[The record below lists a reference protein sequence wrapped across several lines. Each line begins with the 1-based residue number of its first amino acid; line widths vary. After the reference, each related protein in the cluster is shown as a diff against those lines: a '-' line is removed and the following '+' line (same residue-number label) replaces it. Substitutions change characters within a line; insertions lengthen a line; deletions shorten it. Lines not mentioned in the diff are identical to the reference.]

1 MFATAPEFFLT
12 ILSKRVI
19 RMKKTSL
26 LKKVLLSLL
35 IPCGVLIVLEI
46 IAMAKGIR
54 LFVNTDSWKLFFRAA
69 VNVTLTTFALSVNLD
84 SGRFDFS
91 LGAVSLFSATVAGTL
106 SQQWGTGPWLTL
118 LTAVSVA
125 ALLGLVHGTIY
136 VLTRIPP
143 IIVSLGMTLFYE
155 GCAFA
160 FTGGKGVSLVTRR
173 DIIGFSTIGNYLIV
187 LVVAV
192 MLVVLLLDYTRFGAD
207 YRALISGQKIAVET
221 GIHEIGNALGCYAL
235 SGALMGAVGFISLSN
250 TGSQQMSLNFGSIG
264 IMFTA
269 FLPMFIGGWIGRYI
283 NKRIGIMFGS
293 VSMAL
298 ISLAYARFD
307 TPSSVQ
313 SIVSALLLVL
323 FLIYL
328 NNEYAIL
335 AKLRKEHL
343 QC

>member
-1 MFATAPEFFLT
+1 
-12 ILSKRVI
+12 
-19 RMKKTSL
+19 MKKPSIIKT
-26 LKKVLLSLL
+26 VLLSLL
-35 IPCGVLIVLEI
+35 IPAATFAVLEI
-46 IAMAKGIR
+46 LAMLKGVR
-54 LFVNTDSWKLFFRAA
+54 LFVNADSWKLFFRAVA
-69 VNVTLTTFALSVNLD
+69 NVTLTTFALSINLD

-91 LGAVSLFSATVAGTL
+91 LGAVSMLSATVAGTL
-106 SQQWGTGPWLTL
+106 SQQMNLGPWTTL
-118 LTAVSVA
+118 AAAILAA
-125 ALLGLVHGTIY
+125 ALLGLVHGIVY

-173 DIIGFSTIGNYLIV
+173 DIVGFSQIGNYILLTAAA
-187 LVVAV
+187 LVIIII
-192 MLVVLLLDYTRFGAD
+192 LFDYTRFGAD
-207 YRALISGQKIAVET
+207 YRALLSGQKIAVET
-221 GIHEIGNALGCYAL
+221 GIHEIPNALACYTI
-235 SGALMGAVGFISLSN
+235 SGALMGIVGFISLAN

-269 FLPMFIGGWIGRYI
+269 FLPMFIGGWIGRFI
-283 NKRIGIMFGS
+283 NKRIGIMLGA

-307 TPSSVQ
+307 TASSVQ

-328 NNEYAIL
+328 NNEFAIL
-335 AKLRKEHL
+335 SRFQRKQEGNA
-343 QC
+343 

>member
-1 MFATAPEFFLT
+1 
-12 ILSKRVI
+12 
-19 RMKKTSL
+19 MKKPSL
-26 LKKVLLSLL
+26 VKTILLSLL
-35 IPCGVLIVLEI
+35 IPAATFVVLEI
-46 IAMAKGIR
+46 LAMLKGVR
-54 LFVNTDSWKLFFRAA
+54 LFVNADSWKLFFRAVA
-69 VNVTLTTFALSVNLD
+69 NVTLTTFALSINLD

-91 LGAVSLFSATVAGTL
+91 LGAVSMLSATVAGTL
-106 SQQWGTGPWLTL
+106 AQQMNLGPWTTL
-118 LTAVSVA
+118 SAAILAA
-125 ALLGLVHGTIY
+125 ALLGLVHGIVY

-173 DIIGFSTIGNYLIV
+173 DIVGFSQIGNYILLTAAA
-187 LVVAV
+187 LVIIII
-192 MLVVLLLDYTRFGAD
+192 LFDYTRFGAD
-207 YRALISGQKIAVET
+207 YRALLSGQKIAVET
-221 GIHEIGNALGCYAL
+221 GIHEIPNALACYTI
-235 SGALMGAVGFISLSN
+235 SGALMGIVGFISLAN

-269 FLPMFIGGWIGRYI
+269 FLPMFIGGWIGRFI
-283 NKRIGIMFGS
+283 NKRIGIMLGA

-307 TPSSVQ
+307 TASSVQ

-328 NNEYAIL
+328 NNEFAIL
-335 AKLRKEHL
+335 SRFQRKQEGNA
-343 QC
+343 

>member
-1 MFATAPEFFLT
+1 M
-12 ILSKRVI
+12 
-19 RMKKTSL
+19 
-26 LKKVLLSLL
+26 LK
-35 IPCGVLIVLEI
+35 GV
-46 IAMAKGIR
+46 R
-54 LFVNTDSWKLFFRAA
+54 LFVNADSWKLFFRAVA
-69 VNVTLTTFALSVNLD
+69 NVTLTTFALSINLD

-91 LGAVSLFSATVAGTL
+91 LGAVSMLSATVAGTL
-106 SQQWGTGPWLTL
+106 SQQMNLGPWTTL
-118 LTAVSVA
+118 AAAILAA
-125 ALLGLVHGTIY
+125 ALLGLVHGIVY

-173 DIIGFSTIGNYLIV
+173 DIVGFSQIGNYILLTAAA
-187 LVVAV
+187 LVIIII
-192 MLVVLLLDYTRFGAD
+192 LFDYTRFGAD
-207 YRALISGQKIAVET
+207 YRALLSGQKIAVET
-221 GIHEIGNALGCYAL
+221 GIHEIPNALACYTI
-235 SGALMGAVGFISLSN
+235 SGALMGIVGFISLAN

-269 FLPMFIGGWIGRYI
+269 FLPMFIGGWIGRFI
-283 NKRIGIMFGS
+283 NKRIGIMLGA

-307 TPSSVQ
+307 TASSVQ

-328 NNEYAIL
+328 NNEFAIL
-335 AKLRKEHL
+335 SRFQRKQEGNA
-343 QC
+343 

>member
-1 MFATAPEFFLT
+1 
-12 ILSKRVI
+12 
-19 RMKKTSL
+19 MKKPSAVKNL
-26 LKKVLLSLL
+26 LLSLL
-35 IPCGVLIVLEI
+35 IPCGVLLVLEI
-46 IAMAKGIR
+46 IAVTKGIR
-54 LFVNTDSWKLFFRAA
+54 LFANADSWKLFFRAV
-69 VNVTLTTFALSVNLD
+69 VNVTLTTFALSINLD

-91 LGAVSLFSATVAGTL
+91 LGAVSMLSATVAGTL
-106 SQQWGTGPWLTL
+106 SQKFGISPWPTL
-118 LTAVSVA
+118 LIAIAAA
-125 ALLGLVHGTIY
+125 ALLGLIHGCVY
-136 VLTRIPP
+136 VTTRIPP

-187 LVVAV
+187 IAVSVAF
-192 MLVVLLLDYTRFGAD
+192 VVLLLDYTRFGAD
-207 YRALISGQKIAVET
+207 YRALVSGQKIAVDT
-221 GIHEIGNALGCYAL
+221 GIHEIGNALGCYAV
-235 SGALMGAVGFISLSN
+235 SGALMGMVGFVSLAN

-283 NKRIGIMFGS
+283 NRRIGMMLGAA
-293 VSMAL
+293 SMAL
-298 ISLAYARFD
+298 ISLAFARFD
-307 TPSSVQ
+307 TASSVQ

-335 AKLRKEHL
+335 AKFRKRTEG
-343 QC
+343 

>member
-1 MFATAPEFFLT
+1 
-12 ILSKRVI
+12 
-19 RMKKTSL
+19 MKKSSM
-26 LKKVLLSLL
+26 LKNVVLSLL
-35 IPCGVLIVLEI
+35 IPAAVFAVLEI
-46 IAMAKGIR
+46 IAVSKGVK
-54 LFVNTDSWKLFFRAA
+54 LFVNADSWKLFFRAVA
-69 VNVTLTTFALSVNLD
+69 NVTLTTFALSINLD

-91 LGAVSLFSATVAGTL
+91 LGAVSMLSATIAGTI
-106 SQQWGTGPWLTL
+106 SQQANLGPWPTL
-118 LTAVSVA
+118 GIAVLVA
-125 ALLGLVHGTIY
+125 AFLGLVHGLVY
-136 VLTRIPP
+136 VITRIPP

-173 DIIGFSTIGNYLIV
+173 DITGFSQIGNYILLIAAA
-187 LVVAV
+187 LVIII
-192 MLVVLLLDYTRFGAD
+192 LFFDYTRFGAD
-207 YRALISGQKIAVET
+207 YRALLSGQKIAVET
-221 GIHEIGNALGCYAL
+221 GIHEIPNALACYAV
-235 SGALMGAVGFISLSN
+235 SGALMGMVGFISLAN

-283 NKRIGIMFGS
+283 NKRVGILLGA

-307 TPSSVQ
+307 TASSVQ

-328 NNEYAIL
+328 NNEFAIL
-335 AKLRKEHL
+335 SKFRTKKASLT
-343 QC
+343 

>member
-1 MFATAPEFFLT
+1 
-12 ILSKRVI
+12 
-19 RMKKTSL
+19 MKKSSFVKTI
-26 LKKVLLSLL
+26 LLSLL
-35 IPCGVLIVLEI
+35 IPLATFAVLEI
-46 IAMAKGIR
+46 LAMIKGVR
-54 LFVNTDSWKLFFRAA
+54 LFANADSWKLFFRAVA
-69 VNVTLTTFALSVNLD
+69 NVTLTTFALSINLD

-91 LGAVSLFSATVAGTL
+91 LGAVSMLSATVAGTL
-106 SQQWGTGPWLTL
+106 AQQMNLGPWKTL
-118 LTAVSVA
+118 AAAILVA
-125 ALLGLVHGTIY
+125 ALLGLVHGIVY

-173 DIIGFSTIGNYLIV
+173 DIIGFSQIGNYIL
-187 LVVAV
+187 LTAAAMAV
-192 MLVVLLLDYTRFGAD
+192 IIILFDYTRFGAD
-207 YRALISGQKIAVET
+207 YRALLSGQKIAVET
-221 GIHEIGNALGCYAL
+221 GIHEIPNALACYTI
-235 SGALMGAVGFISLSN
+235 SGALMGIVGFISLAN

-269 FLPMFIGGWIGRYI
+269 FLPMFIGGWIGRFI
-283 NKRIGIMFGS
+283 NKRVGIMLGA

-307 TPSSVQ
+307 TASSVQ

-328 NNEYAIL
+328 NNEFAIL
-335 AKLRKEHL
+335 SRFQRRQENHS
-343 QC
+343 

>member
-1 MFATAPEFFLT
+1 
-12 ILSKRVI
+12 
-19 RMKKTSL
+19 MKKPSL
-26 LKKVLLSLL
+26 VKIILLSLL
-35 IPCGVLIVLEI
+35 IPAATFVVLEI
-46 IAMAKGIR
+46 LAMLKGVR
-54 LFVNTDSWKLFFRAA
+54 LFVNADSWKLFFRAVA
-69 VNVTLTTFALSVNLD
+69 NVTLTTFALSINLD

-91 LGAVSLFSATVAGTL
+91 LGAVSMLSATVAGTL
-106 SQQWGTGPWLTL
+106 AQQMNLGPWTTL
-118 LTAVSVA
+118 AAAILAA
-125 ALLGLVHGTIY
+125 ALLGLVHGIVY

-173 DIIGFSTIGNYLIV
+173 DIVGFSQIGNYILLTAAA
-187 LVVAV
+187 LVIIII
-192 MLVVLLLDYTRFGAD
+192 LFDYTRFGAD
-207 YRALISGQKIAVET
+207 YRALLSGQKIAVET
-221 GIHEIGNALGCYAL
+221 GIHEIPNALACYTI
-235 SGALMGAVGFISLSN
+235 SGALMGIVGFISLAN

-269 FLPMFIGGWIGRYI
+269 FLPMFIGGWIGRFI
-283 NKRIGIMFGS
+283 NKRIGIMLGA

-307 TPSSVQ
+307 TASSVQ

-328 NNEYAIL
+328 NNEFAIL
-335 AKLRKEHL
+335 SRFQRKQEGNA
-343 QC
+343 

>member
-1 MFATAPEFFLT
+1 
-12 ILSKRVI
+12 
-19 RMKKTSL
+19 MKKSSM
-26 LKKVLLSLL
+26 LKNIVLSLL
-35 IPCGVLIVLEI
+35 IPAAVFAVLEI
-46 IAMAKGIR
+46 IAVSKGVK
-54 LFVNTDSWKLFFRAA
+54 LFVNADSWKLFFRAVA
-69 VNVTLTTFALSVNLD
+69 NVTLTTFALSINLD

-91 LGAVSLFSATVAGTL
+91 LGAVSMLSATIAGTI
-106 SQQWGTGPWLTL
+106 SQQANLGPWPTL
-118 LTAVSVA
+118 GIAVLVA
-125 ALLGLVHGTIY
+125 AFLGLVHGLVY
-136 VLTRIPP
+136 VITRIPP

-173 DIIGFSTIGNYLIV
+173 DITGFSQIGNYILLIAAA
-187 LVVAV
+187 LVIII
-192 MLVVLLLDYTRFGAD
+192 LLFDYTRFGAD
-207 YRALISGQKIAVET
+207 YRALLSGQKIAVET
-221 GIHEIGNALGCYAL
+221 GIHEIPNALACYAV
-235 SGALMGAVGFISLSN
+235 SGALMGMVGFISLAN

-283 NKRIGIMFGS
+283 NKRVGILLGA

-307 TPSSVQ
+307 TASSVQ

-328 NNEYAIL
+328 NNEFAIL
-335 AKLRKEHL
+335 SKFRTKKASLS
-343 QC
+343 